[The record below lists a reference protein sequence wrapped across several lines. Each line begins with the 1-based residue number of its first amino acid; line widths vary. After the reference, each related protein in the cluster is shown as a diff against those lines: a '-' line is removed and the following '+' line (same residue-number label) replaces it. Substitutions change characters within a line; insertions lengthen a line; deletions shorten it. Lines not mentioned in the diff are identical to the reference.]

1 MNIKRNWGIVRH
13 SVAALTFT
21 LTMVGANVAGA
32 TPFGP
37 VAGYTPVPPVS
48 QTMDAW
54 RKNRSLDNSVIPGLG
69 SDPRYAA
76 KLRPSLLLP
85 VNGILET
92 ANSPARTSTSP
103 LETSTKWS
111 SNSRNIAGS
120 RTWSKLIVFTSTSI
134 NLRVPLN

>member
-13 SVAALTFT
+13 SVVALTFS
-21 LTMVGANVAGA
+21 LALVGTTVAGA
-32 TPFGP
+32 SAVAPL
-37 VAGYTPVPPVS
+37 AGYTPIPPAS

-54 RKNRSLDNSVIPGLG
+54 RKNRSLDNSVLPGLG
-69 SDPRYAA
+69 SDPRYSA
-76 KLRPSLLLP
+76 KLTPSLLLP
-85 VNGILET
+85 VNGNVEAT
-92 ANSPARTSTSP
+92 NNPARTSMSP

-134 NLRVPLN
+134 NVRLPIN